1 MITFEKYLQE
11 FGLKIHNYRKRM
23 GISQEKLAEMADME
37 IPYLSNIETGKANIT
52 LKTLY
57 KIATA
62 LDVDLYKFFMI
73 DD

>member
-1 MITFEKYLQE
+1 
-11 FGLKIHNYRKRM
+11 M